1 MSNIRE
7 IAREKAAFY
16 REAILKYQCM
26 KKPCLIMFAVYMVGM
41 FAILKSD
48 FNYRDDLRRILSG
61 KQGWGS
67 SYGRYLSDFLLN
79 FALNNPFEVFLLLDN
94 RITKA
99 ISAF

>member
-61 KQGWGS
+61 KQGDKDKNTIVS
-67 SYGRYLSDFLLN
+67 FQLLRN
-79 FALNNPFEVFLLLDN
+79 HSL
-94 RITKA
+94 
-99 ISAF
+99 